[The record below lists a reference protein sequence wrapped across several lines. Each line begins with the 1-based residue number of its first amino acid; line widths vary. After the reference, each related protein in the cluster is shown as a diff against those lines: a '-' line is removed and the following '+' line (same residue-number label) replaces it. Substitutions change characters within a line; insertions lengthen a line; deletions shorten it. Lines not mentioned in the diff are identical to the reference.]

1 MATKKALYACVPLC
15 VPTHTRNQKYNSLI
29 SMERDITH
37 TSHNYSQ
44 TLLSEMSLRY
54 GDVYNRNYSQFHAD
68 KLQTLAKRS
77 AVESTCRQRR
87 HQFYVSVRR
96 YRRSVSYPVAV
107 LIYRC
112 INYSYRVDAGLT
124 CIPARCSCSCNA
136 SAVGRF
142 ETADITETPLCRCGP
157 PFKRHVP
164 FACRLQLRRPFTA
177 ANFLYLL

>member
-1 MATKKALYACVPLC
+1 M
-15 VPTHTRNQKYNSLI
+15 
-29 SMERDITH
+29 
-37 TSHNYSQ
+37 
-44 TLLSEMSLRY
+44 LSEMSLRY
-54 GDVYNRNYSQFHAD
+54 DDIYNRNYSQLRRQIVVSGKGGD
-68 KLQTLAKRS
+68 
-77 AVESTCRQRR
+77 STCRQHR

-112 INYSYRVDAGLT
+112 INYSYRVDPGLA

-142 ETADITETPLCRCGP
+142 ETADITETLLRRCGP

-164 FACRLQLRRPFTA
+164 FACRLQLRGPFTA
-177 ANFLYLL
+177 ADFPYLSMNVLRARFY

>member
-1 MATKKALYACVPLC
+1 MIEAILSF
-15 VPTHTRNQKYNSLI
+15 VPT
-29 SMERDITH
+29 
-37 TSHNYSQ
+37 NY
-44 TLLSEMSLRY
+44 RP
-54 GDVYNRNYSQFHAD
+54 
-68 KLQTLAKRS
+68 LAKRS
-77 AVESTCRQRR
+77 GGDSTCRRRR

-112 INYSYRVDAGLT
+112 INYSYRVDPGLA

-142 ETADITETPLCRCGP
+142 ETADIAETPLRRCGP

-164 FACRLQLRRPFTA
+164 FACRLQLRGPFTA
-177 ANFLYLL
+177 ADFLYLPSERIKITMLLTLNIVHAIIRVVFG